1 MNALAHTIATSIWLM
16 HRPSAE
22 AYLPAAARLLAGEQV
37 SFYDTPARKVYAYNN
52 TVGRSP
58 NCEHYDIAKA
68 PAGSVLVIPIRGAIM
83 KNDGYCG
90 EMGTETM
97 MRLMRKAERMDN
109 IAGYLLEIDSGGGEA
124 TNIETTARFI
134 RTVVQKPV
142 VAHITGICASA
153 AYWLAAAA
161 DKVYAAQGTNWVGS
175 IGAMF
180 TMMDYREALEKEGV
194 KLHEIYATQSTLK
207 NDEFK
212 AARDGDYDKLKKNM
226 LDPMAASFI
235 DSIKQMRPDMGD
247 GDAYRG
253 KLYSAMDAITIGMI
267 DGVRPYEA
275 SVQAVLDMAGPMPTD
290 EDNQPYQ
297 SENNPNNMNR
307 IQQLLGYELEQQDGG
322 AFLQQH
328 ELDKINKFLAMPD
341 TEVVEAGTF
350 AELRT
355 QLDAQT
361 EQIEAIN
368 AQIEALSTKLED
380 ALNEMGTLRTQAD
393 ANSQAIEAY
402 AKNPGEVPA
411 TAFAEA
417 DPDTSDTD
425 DAYDAFEAQMRSI
438 AAGNGR
444 IVITH

>member
-83 KNDGYCG
+83 KSDGYCG
-90 EMGTETM
+90 EMGTESM

-124 TNIETTARFI
+124 TNIETTANFI
-134 RTVVQKPV
+134 RTFVQKPV

-153 AYWLAAAA
+153 AYWMAAAA
-161 DKVYAAQGTNWVGS
+161 DKVYAAQGTNWIGS

-194 KLHEIYATQSTLK
+194 KLHEIYATQSSLK
-207 NDEFK
+207 NDAFK
-212 AARDGDYDKLKKNM
+212 AARDGDYDKLRANM
-226 LDPMAASFI
+226 LDPMAESFI
-235 DSIKQMRPDMGD
+235 QGVKKYRQELSED
-247 GDAYRG
+247 DAYKG
-253 KLYSAMDAITIGMI
+253 KLYSAFAALTIGMI
-267 DGVRPYEA
+267 DDIMPYDA
-275 SVQAVLDMAGPMPTD
+275 SVQTVISLAGTMPT
-290 EDNQPYQ
+290 EETYQ
-297 SENNPNNMNR
+297 SENNPNDMNR
-307 IQQLLGYELEQQDGG
+307 MQQVLGYELEQQEGG
-322 AFLQQH
+322 VFLQAH
-328 ELDKINKFLAMPD
+328 EIEKINKYLSTPD
-341 TEVVEAGTF
+341 TEVVEADTI
-350 AELRT
+350 AAL
-355 QLDAQT
+355 QAKIDAQT
-361 EQIEAIN
+361 HLIDAVDAEIKEVRGELA
-368 AQIEALSTKLED
+368 E
-380 ALNEMGTLRTQAD
+380 ALNEMGALRTQAD
-393 ANSQAIEAY
+393 NNSQAIEAY
-402 AKNPGEVPA
+402 AKNPGDLPA

-417 DPDTSDTD
+417 DPDGAGEQDE
-425 DAYDAFEAQMRSI
+425 YDNFEAQMRSI
-438 AAGNGR
+438 AANNGR